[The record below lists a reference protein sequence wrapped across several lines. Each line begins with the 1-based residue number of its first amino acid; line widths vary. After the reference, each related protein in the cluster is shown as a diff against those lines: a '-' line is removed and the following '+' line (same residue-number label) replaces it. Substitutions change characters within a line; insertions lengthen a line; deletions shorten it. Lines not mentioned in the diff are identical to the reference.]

1 MRFVPC
7 SMPTGDEAVQLLEE
21 LGLTEYEA
29 RCFVGLS
36 RVPKASAKEIS
47 DLSEVPRS
55 RVYDAVE
62 RLHRRG
68 LVDVQQSEPR
78 QYRALSKDAALEI
91 LREEYDSTL
100 NAAEEALS
108 GLRRSEHLEE
118 EGVWAIADHDH
129 VTNRIGSL
137 IEDGEDEV
145 YVLVVDDGLLDRKL
159 YDLLSAAAGRRMT
172 VIVELPSEDAKERI
186 EEEVPSAKAA
196 VTTLANDPAKL
207 EGKWLG
213 RIVMVDR
220 RSVLISALTDET
232 LPGRRTET
240 AIWASGP
247 DHGLVVGTRHLLG
260 ARIDDSDVLG

>member
-1 MRFVPC
+1 M
-7 SMPTGDEAVQLLEE
+7 
-21 LGLTEYEA
+21 TEYEA

-36 RVPKASAKEIS
+36 RVRKASAKEIS

-78 QYRALSKDAALEI
+78 QYRALSKDAALSI
-91 LREEYDSTL
+91 LREEYASTL

-118 EGVWAIADHDH
+118 EGAWAIADHEH
-129 VTNRIGSL
+129 VTNRIEKL
-137 IEDGEDEV
+137 IEEGEEEV
-145 YVLVVDDGLLDRKL
+145 YVLVVDEEMLDEHMC
-159 YDLLSAAAGRRMT
+159 DLLAAVAERGPR
-172 VIVELPSEDAKERI
+172 VVVELPSEGAKERI
-186 EEEVPSAKAA
+186 ESAVPSADAA
-196 VTTLANDPAKL
+196 VTALANDPAKL

-220 RSVLISALTDET
+220 WSVLISAVTDET

-247 DHGLVVGTRHLLG
+247 DHGLVVGARHLLG
-260 ARIDDSDVLG
+260 ARIDGSDALG